1 MLQYD
6 RLTDDEKLENY
17 LDFEKDLS
25 IFDLVKKEE
34 EIKKLRTANTKIS
47 DQDQKI
53 QEQETRIKKLEKMW
67 LKSNYPGIESH
78 FK

>member
-53 QEQETRIKKLEKMW
+53 QEQETRIKKLEKM
-67 LKSNYPGIESH
+67 
-78 FK
+78 